1 LTGERDEPPLGLFEG
16 FGIELEYMIVDGR
29 TLDVAPVC
37 DRLLHAV
44 SGSYEAEIEQ
54 GELAWSNELVLHVVE
69 LKTNGPAPTL
79 DGLAD
84 HFGAGVRR
92 VDELLRPMAAR
103 LMPTAMHP
111 WMDPARETRIWPH
124 EYNAVYEAFD
134 RIFDCSGHGWS
145 NLQSAHINLPFSGD
159 DEFGRLHAGI
169 RMLLPILPALA
180 ASSPVVEGRANG
192 TLDNRL
198 EFYRNN
204 ARRIP
209 AVSGHVIPERADS
222 RADYERE
229 ILEPMYRAIAPHDPD
244 RVLQNE
250 WLNARGAIARFD
262 RDAIEIRVLDV
273 QECPLADLAIARSV
287 VSVLRDLVGERWIG
301 MEQLRA
307 WPIGSLEKTLLA
319 TARSAEDAPIDDST
333 YLAAFG
339 MSGTSSCRAGDLWRH
354 LVEATD
360 GAGAGS
366 ADEARALETLVGRGS
381 LARRIADALAA
392 GRDLRAV
399 YEELCECLIGGRL
412 FGWS

>member
-1 LTGERDEPPLGLFEG
+1 LSGQRDEPLGLFEG
-16 FGIELEYMIVDGR
+16 FGIELEYMIVHEE
-29 TLDVAPVC
+29 TLDVAPAC
-37 DRLLHAV
+37 DRLLHSV
-44 SGSYEAEIEQ
+44 SGSHEAEIEQ

-69 LKTNGPAPTL
+69 LKTNGPSSSL
-79 DGLAD
+79 DGLAG
-84 HFGAGVRR
+84 HFGAGVKRA
-92 VDELLRPMAAR
+92 DELLRPMTAR

-159 DEFGRLHAGI
+159 DEFGRLHAAI
-169 RMLLPILPALA
+169 RVLLPILPALA
-180 ASSPVVEGRANG
+180 ASSPVVDGRANG
-192 TLDNRL
+192 ILDNRL
-198 EFYRNN
+198 EYYRNN

-209 AVSGHVIPERADS
+209 AVTGRVIPERADS
-222 RADYERE
+222 RAEYEKV
-229 ILEPMYRAIAPHDPD
+229 IFGPMYRAIAPHDPD
-244 RVLQNE
+244 GILQNE

-287 VSVLRDLVGERWIG
+287 VSVLRDLIGERWVG
-301 MEQLRA
+301 LEELRA
-307 WPIGSLEKTLLA
+307 WPIEPLERILLA
-319 TARSAEDAPIDDST
+319 TARSAEDAVIEDPG
-333 YLAAFG
+333 YLAALG

-354 LVEATD
+354 LVEASDTS
-360 GAGAGS
+360 GRGS
-366 ADEARALETLVGRGS
+366 AEEARAVETLVGRGT

-392 GRDLRAV
+392 GRDLRAL